1 MMRRSEC
8 ITAVMVLPAA
18 MACDVRLRRQR
29 HRQREH
35 RQSGRYRGT
44 FPTRDVEHSIS
55 PDVKLVK
62 AR

>member
-18 MACDVRLRRQR
+18 VACDGMAAERASTDNATADASVGRFQR
-29 HRQREH
+29 
-35 RQSGRYRGT
+35 GMWN
-44 FPTRDVEHSIS
+44 ILKS

-62 AR
+62 VG